1 MSIKHPDQRVVALID
16 VQNIYYSA
24 KNLFHR
30 KVNFGAILKEA
41 IGERKLIR
49 AIAYVIKTEEGEEET
64 FFEALGKLGIETKVK
79 DLLVYSGGFK
89 KADWDVGI
97 TIDAI
102 RLSSMVDTIIL
113 ISGDGDFIPL
123 LDFLKNQ
130 GKQVEVLAFKKSTS
144 SRLIQA
150 ADNFVDLGRRPNIF
164 LLKKRA

>member
-1 MSIKHPDQRVVALID
+1 MSIKHPDQRVVVLID

-24 KNLFHR
+24 KNLFHK

-123 LDFLKNQ
+123 LEFLKNQ

-150 ADNFVDLGRRPNIF
+150 ADDFIDLGRRPNVF

>member
-24 KNLFHR
+24 KNLFHK

-123 LDFLKNQ
+123 LEFLKNQ

-150 ADNFVDLGRRPNIF
+150 ADDFIDLGRRPNVF